1 MRKYVTI
8 ALMCLFS
15 FTLISQSKEIVIIHT
30 NDTHS
35 QIESFTD
42 KEMGIAGGILKRD
55 AVISQSRNN
64 TSNSILVDAGDFV
77 QGTPYFNFYKGEV
90 EILMM
95 NKLGYDV
102 ATLGNHEFDNGPKML
117 ADMLRKAN
125 FKIVC
130 SNYDFTGTDL
140 DKLVEKT
147 IIIDKA
153 GLKIGFIGIGVN
165 PKGLID
171 SKNFEGIKYLDPVE
185 TMNKYSSELKSQ
197 GCDYIVVLSHMG
209 IFEDD
214 DKGDILL
221 AKESKD
227 VDLIIGGHTHTFM
240 NGCKEIKNKSDKPV
254 TVTQSGS
261 KGAKIGKITVEFDNK

>member
-55 AVISQSRNN
+55 AVISQIRNN

-227 VDLIIGGHTHTFM
+227 VDLIIGG
-240 NGCKEIKNKSDKPV
+240 
-254 TVTQSGS
+254 
-261 KGAKIGKITVEFDNK
+261 